1 MLIEVKVK
9 VSRIVED
16 KVKKLTETYLLDKM
30 FFSEAEYEV
39 TSLLTREKEQAH
51 SVEAF
56 EIQSLRISSIIEVFT
71 QYIGQFSFVVTMK
84 SIFLEDNG
92 EEKIS
97 KYKLLLWA
105 NDLTE
110 ANVRALE
117 VRREGYDLE
126 VEGIHQQD
134 ITYLESKTN

>member
-9 VSRIVED
+9 VSRIID
-16 KVKKLTETYLLDKM
+16 GKTKKLTETYLIDKM
-30 FFSEAEYEV
+30 FFSEAEFEV

-51 SVEAF
+51 SIESF

-71 QYIGQFSFVVTMK
+71 QYAGQFSFVVTMK
-84 SIFLEDNG
+84 TVFLEDDGN
-92 EEKIS
+92 EKIT

-117 VRREGYDLE
+117 IHREGYDLE